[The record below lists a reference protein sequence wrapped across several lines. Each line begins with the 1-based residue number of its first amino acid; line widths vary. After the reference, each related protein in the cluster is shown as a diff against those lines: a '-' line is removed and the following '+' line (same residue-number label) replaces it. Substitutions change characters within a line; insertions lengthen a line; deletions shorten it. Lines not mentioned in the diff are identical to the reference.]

1 MDKINEQLNKLAEL
15 TPEELSALKDSILAE
30 FDSLESQENR
40 TREAVEAMSSLAD
53 AHDTIA
59 SEEGRRE
66 VEAEELS
73 QLALDA
79 ATRIKGDA
87 EGTEEVSED
96 EEVNEASEAA
106 AKPVDEESDADAED
120 TTEVVEE
127 EDEESEELKKFA
139 TDSVEEVETAPEA
152 ELSVEE
158 TELSIEEAVEAE
170 EPIVEAEL
178 SAEAAEDNV
187 DTLSTQDTT
196 KESEEETV
204 TASIDPNFEAP
215 AENAP
220 TVVEEPRK
228 LATITAAADIKGFS
242 SGDSMPN
249 LRAVAQAVLDRRK
262 AMGRTSGGD
271 GEQALVA
278 SISYADFYS
287 EGRVLDSS
295 DTEGNRSK
303 VDAIV
308 ASLQAD
314 ASEAQALV
322 AAGGLL
328 GPVDTSWSIFEMG
341 ETLGRPVKDSLP
353 SFNADRG
360 GLRFLT
366 PPMLA
371 DLQGAVSVWTMQ
383 DDIDAAVPGSSKVKP
398 CIRVEAGVE
407 VTVYLEAMPLCLTFG
422 NLGARAFPELVERH
436 IALAMI
442 WQARFAETRLLTRIG
457 ALSKQ
462 VTAAKQLGA
471 ARDILVQ
478 VEQAAAGLRSRHRL
492 DANAPFKVL
501 FPIWF
506 KNALRA
512 DLVKQI
518 PGDGQDAAFNLVDAT
533 INKWFAAR
541 NINVTWFIDGE
552 SGQILGEQ
560 LDGALNPFP
569 ATVVWYLFPEGTFL
583 FLEAATIDLGL
594 VRDSTLN
601 ATNDY
606 KLFLETFENVA
617 KVGVE
622 SMRIESQLAI
632 AGASAG
638 TVDTI

>member
-1 MDKINEQLNKLAEL
+1 MDQINEQLNKLTEL
-15 TPEELSALKDSILAE
+15 TPEELTALKDSILAE
-30 FDSLESQENR
+30 FDSLDSQENR

-53 AHDTIA
+53 AHDQIA
-59 SEEGRRE
+59 GEEVRRE
-66 VEAEELS
+66 AEAEELS

-79 ATRIKGDA
+79 ASRIKGGTEDTDEVA
-87 EGTEEVSED
+87 EGEEEVE
-96 EEVNEASEAA
+96 EASEATTS
-106 AKPVDEESDADAED
+106 PVDETESEDEAE
-120 TTEVVEE
+120 EAPEE
-127 EDEESEELKKFA
+127 EDEESDNLKKFA
-139 TDSVEEVETAPEA
+139 AEETEEVVTPEA
-152 ELSVEE
+152 EL
-158 TELSIEEAVEAE
+158 AVEAPAAE
-170 EPIVEAEL
+170 ETIVEAEL
-178 SAEAAEDNV
+178 SAEAPVEAELSAEASEENV
-187 DTLSTQDTT
+187 DTLSIQDTT

-220 TVVEEPRK
+220 AVEEAPRK

-242 SGDSMPN
+242 SGDTMPGF
-249 LRAVAQAVLDRRK
+249 RAVAQAFLDRRK

-278 SISYADFYS
+278 SISTADFYEDS
-287 EGRVLDSS
+287 RVLDSA
-295 DTEGNRSK
+295 DFDGNRSK
-303 VDAIV
+303 IEAVV
-308 ASLQAD
+308 ASLKSGD
-314 ASEAQALV
+314 EEAIV

-328 GPVDTSWSIFEMG
+328 GPVDTSRDIYEIG

-360 GLRFLT
+360 GLRFMT

-371 DLQGAVSVWTMQ
+371 DLEGAVSVWTLQ
-383 DDIDAAVPGSSKVKP
+383 DDIDAAQVGSTKVKP
-398 CIRVEAGVE
+398 CIRVEAGEE

-422 NLGARAFPELVERH
+422 NLGARAYPELVERH

-457 ALSKQ
+457 ALSKS

-471 ARDILVQ
+471 ARDIFVQ
-478 VEQAAAGLRSRHRL
+478 IEQVAAGLRSRHRL
-492 DANAPFKVL
+492 DENAPFKAL
-501 FPIWF
+501 FPVWF

-512 DLVKQI
+512 DLVKQL

-541 NINVTWFIDGE
+541 NINVTWFVDGE
-552 SGQILGEQ
+552 AGQILGEQ
-560 LDGALNPFP
+560 LPGALNEFP
-569 ATVVWYLFPEGTFL
+569 ANVIWYLFPEGTFL
-583 FLEAATIDLGL
+583 YLDAATIDLGL

-606 KLFLETFENVA
+606 KMFLETFENVA

-622 SMRIESQLAI
+622 SLRITSELAI
-632 AGASAG
+632 SGASAG
-638 TVDTI
+638 TVNTI

>member
-1 MDKINEQLNKLAEL
+1 MDKINEQLNKLTEL
-15 TPEELSALKDSILAE
+15 SPEELTALKDSILAE
-30 FDSLESQENR
+30 FDSLDSQENR

-106 AKPVDEESDADAED
+106 AKPVDEESDAEAED
-120 TTEVVEE
+120 ATEEVVEE

-158 TELSIEEAVEAE
+158 AVAAE

-220 TVVEEPRK
+220 TVVEESRK

-278 SISYADFYS
+278 SISYADLYS

-295 DTEGNRSK
+295 DTDGNRAK

-328 GPVDTSWSIFEMG
+328 GPVDTSWEIFEMG
-341 ETLGRPVKDSLP
+341 ETLGRPVKDALP

-371 DLQGAVSVWTMQ
+371 DLAGAVSVWTMQ
-383 DDIDAAVPGSSKVKP
+383 DDIDAAQPGSLKVKP